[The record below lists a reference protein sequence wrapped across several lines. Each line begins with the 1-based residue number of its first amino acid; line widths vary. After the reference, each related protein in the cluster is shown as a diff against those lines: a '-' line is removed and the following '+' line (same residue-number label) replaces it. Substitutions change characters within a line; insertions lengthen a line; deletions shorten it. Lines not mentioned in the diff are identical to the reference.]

1 MRTTIRRLLLIL
13 LSPLWLTLVILS
25 LLVGLATFSGTD
37 LAAGLSRAAYDGS
50 IEGEQL
56 TTLAA
61 RFILLPFQLTFIG
74 LVIAAALWIVRRRQR
89 FGRWVLGDSLAERWT
104 AAEPA
109 GELPPVLLP
118 HRRRTLQQIFS
129 SLIAV
134 VTFFVAALLCLGQFI
149 AREDLAVVVAALT
162 SSLAWGAR
170 LPIGDLLGG
179 ISNIFESNL
188 AVGDRIEYRQVDRVI
203 EGVVEAVDLRFLS
216 VRASSGEL
224 TTIPFGE
231 LRIFR
236 NYSRGDHVGVYTI
249 FPITAPD
256 LGRAVALLNELAPE
270 SVSLVPYLV
279 EPWQAM
285 SLEGEMGAIVD
296 LCLFGKTTHGC
307 EDDTQAAIHAV
318 VHGRFAAAGIRL
330 AGKEDKPS

>member
-1 MRTTIRRLLLIL
+1 MRTTVRRLLILL
-13 LSPLWLTLVILS
+13 LSPLWLTLGIIS
-25 LLVGLATFSGTD
+25 LLIGLTVFSGTD
-37 LAAGLSRAAYDGS
+37 AALALSTAVYAGTP
-50 IEGEQL
+50 EGEQL
-56 TTLAA
+56 ATLAA
-61 RFILLPFQLTFIG
+61 RVVLLPFQLIFIG

-149 AREDLAVVVAALT
+149 SRDDLAVVVAALT

-203 EGVVEAVDLRFLS
+203 DGVVEAVDLRFLS
-216 VRASSGEL
+216 VRAYSGEL

-236 NYSRGDHVGVYTI
+236 NYSRGDHVGVYTV

-256 LGRAVALLNELAPE
+256 LARAVTLLNELAPE
-270 SVSLVPYLV
+270 SMSLVPDLV
-279 EPWQAM
+279 EPWQTM
-285 SLEGEMGAIVD
+285 SLEGEMGAILD
-296 LCLFGKTTHGC
+296 LCLFGKTIQGR
-307 EDDTQAAIHAV
+307 EDEVQAATHAI

-330 AGKEDKPS
+330 AGGGDKPS